1 MFASCGPF
9 LVLKSHTATALG
21 MILAALC
28 DANIRTSRFINHD
41 RRSVREQ
48 KNIFRYGQVNKGE
61 TKRLVQRQFACV
73 HVCVCVKI
81 KVWKYRIP
89 IITALVPTMIETVNE
104 IVRIVIVI
112 NNGTDKKKT

>member
-1 MFASCGPF
+1 MVVFSGAFKISRHVFFGHSRSTMFASCGPF

-61 TKRLVQRQFACV
+61 TKRPVQRQFACV
-73 HVCVCVKI
+73 HVCVCQNQS
-81 KVWKYRIP
+81 
-89 IITALVPTMIETVNE
+89 ME
-104 IVRIVIVI
+104 I
-112 NNGTDKKKT
+112 